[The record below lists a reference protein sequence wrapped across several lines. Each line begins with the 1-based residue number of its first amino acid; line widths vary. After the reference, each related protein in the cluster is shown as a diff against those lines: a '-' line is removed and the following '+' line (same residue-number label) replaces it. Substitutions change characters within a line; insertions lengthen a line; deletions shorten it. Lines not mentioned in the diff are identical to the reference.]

1 MPTWISDTS
10 PICYFARLGLLDV
23 LQKLLGRMLVPMA
36 VVDEID
42 RGRAFIPELPNLRL
56 LDWVDIEMVVAD
68 ISDASSSQLG
78 PGETEALALAKSFS
92 SVCLLMDDFQAREQA
107 IKSGILVRGT
117 LALLLMAKEEKY
129 VQEVGPLIDQ
139 LKEMGFRLSDSLQN
153 TVLSLAG
160 EHFEEL

>member
-56 LDWVDIEMVVAD
+56 LDWVDIEMVAAD

-78 PGETEALALAKSFS
+78 PGETEALTLAKSLS
-92 SVCLLMDDFQAREQA
+92 DVCLLMDDFQAREQA
-107 IKSGILVRGT
+107 IKSGISVRGT
-117 LALLLMAKEEKY
+117 LALLLMAKEKEY
-129 VQEVGPLIDQ
+129 IQEVGPLIDQ

-153 TVLSLAG
+153 TVLSLA
-160 EHFEEL
+160 EED

>member
-1 MPTWISDTS
+1 MLIWISDTS

-56 LDWVDIEMVVAD
+56 LDWVDIEMVAAD

-78 PGETEALALAKSFS
+78 PGETEALTLAKSLS
-92 SVCLLMDDFQAREQA
+92 DVCLLMDDFQAREQA
-107 IKSGILVRGT
+107 IKSGISVRGT
-117 LALLLMAKEEKY
+117 LALLLMAKEKEY
-129 VQEVGPLIDQ
+129 IQEVGPLIDQ

-153 TVLSLAG
+153 TVLSLAE